1 MTRYVI
7 GPDVAIRL
15 AHDQAV
21 IRGGHQVLAPALLR
35 SQVLSLLYQA
45 VRRGEMTRKDAERQ
59 LEYVRGLR
67 IRLLGDRVLQ
77 NVAWKAAVL
86 LGWPDTFDAE
96 YVALTQLHA
105 DALITL
111 DPHLADAVKDL
122 ITIAP
127 IEALYG
133 PKSALRAALPREL
146 LIWRIEVVAPGRIC
160 AQECVI
166 FHGWGRHAYVA
177 ATIAARPFT

>member
-15 AHDQAV
+15 AYDQAV
-21 IRGGHQVLAPALLR
+21 IRGGHQILAPALLR

-86 LGWPDTFDAE
+86 LGRPGTFDAE

-111 DPHLADAVKDL
+111 DRQLADAVKDL
-122 ITIAP
+122 VTVAP
-127 IEALYG
+127 IEALY
-133 PKSALRAALPREL
+133 
-146 LIWRIEVVAPGRIC
+146 
-160 AQECVI
+160 
-166 FHGWGRHAYVA
+166 
-177 ATIAARPFT
+177 